1 MERKNARNF
10 AQYNKVNKK
19 QMISWKLDKQ
29 RMGPRKLKAEKPYRC
44 VHLAA
49 AYQAQEERW
58 GGTRAQCA
66 VSFTPSFF
74 PLS

>member
-1 MERKNARNF
+1 
-10 AQYNKVNKK
+10 
-19 QMISWKLDKQ
+19 MISWKLEKQ
-29 RMGPRKLKAEKPYRC
+29 RMGPIKLKVEKPYQC

-58 GGTRAQCA
+58 GGTRAQCV